1 MGVTQYSEVV
11 LKVLPF
17 AISVFRI
24 VGKSEGWDSVNWNP
38 SVGESHQKLL
48 RMVVQYFVLINC
60 VKDGRGFSGKGCIK
74 MFCFE

>member
-1 MGVTQYSEVV
+1 MSVTQYSEVI

-17 AISVFRI
+17 VIYIVRI

-48 RMVVQYFVLINC
+48 RMVVFAV
-60 VKDGRGFSGKGCIK
+60 
-74 MFCFE
+74 FCTY